1 MEYIRGRTLEQLVG
15 EGRIPP
21 RRAAD
26 LLAKVAGA
34 ADYAHRLGIVHR
46 DIKTQN
52 ILVDDSGQPRLID
65 FGMASLRH
73 AFAEDPGSPGGT
85 FAYMAPEQARFDSPE
100 EQKKVGPRS
109 DVFALGAVLYRLL
122 TGAAPFRGENWRES
136 MDRARRCDFDRKAL
150 GDPKIPRAL
159 RRICLRAMAAEPAQR
174 YASAAAF
181 QTALQRYLIGPKVLA
196 GFSGVCG
203 IVLVVGVL
211 HNALRPANPGALPLP
226 HEAGAASSKRL
237 QLTPIA
243 SEPLRGRINLL
254 VVKSKDGARRRLR
267 LDAPGAVPVRAA
279 DEIRIEAR
287 LDRPAYL
294 YLFWLG
300 AEGKLA
306 PLYPWKEHDWR
317 QRPARESK
325 VSEAELPGILDDIM
339 EMPASAPGLE
349 TLILLAREDTPLP
362 REDEAKLA
370 DGLSGAPVPLPPGM
384 TSAIWIEDGQEV
396 GFERTRG
403 GKGDR
408 AADDAALTR
417 GIPSHKARKSDDPVL
432 RIRELLRKTVQ
443 PLGSYSQ
450 AVVFPN
456 TGGS

>member
-1 MEYIRGRTLEQLVG
+1 
-15 EGRIPP
+15 
-21 RRAAD
+21 
-26 LLAKVAGA
+26 
-34 ADYAHRLGIVHR
+34 
-46 DIKTQN
+46 
-52 ILVDDSGQPRLID
+52 
-65 FGMASLRH
+65 
-73 AFAEDPGSPGGT
+73 
-85 FAYMAPEQARFDSPE
+85 
-100 EQKKVGPRS
+100 
-109 DVFALGAVLYRLL
+109 
-122 TGAAPFRGENWRES
+122 

-159 RRICLRAMAAEPAQR
+159 RRICLRAMAADPAER

-181 QTALQRYLIGPKVLA
+181 QTALQRYLIRPKVLA
-196 GFSGVCG
+196 GLSGVCG
-203 IVLVVGVL
+203 IVLLGGVL
-211 HNALRPANPGALPLP
+211 YSALSRPPAPSALILPQQVGAVPNQKVQS
-226 HEAGAASSKRL
+226 A
-237 QLTPIA
+237 PIA
-243 SEPLRGRINLL
+243 PAPLKGRINLL
-254 VVKSKDGARRRLR
+254 VVKSKDGTRRRLR

-306 PLYPWKEHDWR
+306 PLYPWKEHDWS
-317 QRPARESK
+317 QRPARETK
-325 VSEAELPGILDDIM
+325 VSEAELPAIIDDIM
-339 EMPASAPGLE
+339 EMPVSPPGLE
-349 TLILLAREDTPLP
+349 TLVLLAREDTPLP
-362 REDEAKLA
+362 PEDEAKLA
-370 DGLSGAPVPLPPGM
+370 EGRSGAPVPLPPDM

-432 RIRELLRKTVQ
+432 RIRELLRTTVQ

-456 TGGS
+456 AGGS